1 MKTQLFICT
10 LMIICLPS
18 LVIAQG
24 SPKTNPGDF
33 GFSQRPARAE
43 TSPASIDSEE
53 TLPNRHGQVWR
64 KYDIRPYTQKLSD
77 HEHPEQA
84 IIDWILRETG
94 TDHWFREPLGLLSA
108 NRNTLSV
115 YHTPATHAVVS
126 KIIDRFVLNKSEAQV
141 LGVCLA
147 TVSSPNWRTKSQHL
161 MRPVTVHTPGAEAWL
176 ISKENASLMLADLRK
191 RSDYREHNSPNV
203 IIHNGQTR
211 DIHRFRPRSF
221 IRGITTTGNGTSLQK
236 RTGTVDEGYLLQ
248 VSPLF
253 STDGRAVDVDIRC
266 RVRQVERLVPV
277 MVDSPRGTTGPSRL
291 QIQVPQMS
299 QWHLEER
306 FHWANDQLLLISCG
320 VVATPEWDRAF
331 TLGMPNPFSSVPVRA
346 NALIFIECRG
356 TPQQALLKPAK
367 TAGSQNQQYRGRY

>member
-1 MKTQLFICT
+1 M
-10 LMIICLPS
+10 
-18 LVIAQG
+18 AQE
-24 SPKTNPGDF
+24 SPNTNSSDF
-33 GFSQRPARAE
+33 RFTQRPERSA
-43 TSPASIDSEE
+43 TSPAPIGTDE

-64 KYDIRPYTQKLSD
+64 KYDIRPYTQKLAD

-108 NRNTLSV
+108 NRSTLSV
-115 YHTPATHAVVS
+115 YHTPATHAVVA
-126 KIIDRFVLNKSEAQV
+126 KIVDRFVLNKSEAQV

-176 ISKENASLMLADLRK
+176 ISKENASLMLTDLRK
-191 RSDYREHNSPNV
+191 RSDYREHNSPKV
-203 IIHNGQTR
+203 IIHNGQSR
-211 DIHRFRPRSF
+211 EMQRYRPRSF
-221 IRGITTTGNGTSLQK
+221 IRGITTAENGTSPQK

-253 STDGRAVDVDIRC
+253 STDGRAVDVDIHC
-266 RVRQVERLVPV
+266 QVRQVERLVPV
-277 MVDSPRGTTGPSRL
+277 MVESPRGTTGPTRL
-291 QIQVPQMS
+291 QIQVPQIS
-299 QWHLEER
+299 QWQLKER

-320 VVATPEWDRAF
+320 VVATPEWDQAF
-331 TLGMPNPFSSVPVRA
+331 TLGMPNPFSAAPVRA

-367 TAGSQNQQYRGRY
+367 TARSKNQQYRGRY

>member
-1 MKTQLFICT
+1 MKNNFVLCA
-10 LMIICLPS
+10 LMTCLPS
-18 LVIAQG
+18 LVIAQER
-24 SPKTNPGDF
+24 PNTNSNNF
-33 GFSQRPARAE
+33 RFTQRRENPA
-43 TSPASIDSEE
+43 TSPAPFGSEE

-108 NRNTLSV
+108 SRNTLSV

-126 KIIDRFVLNKSEAQV
+126 KIVDRFVLNKSEAQV

-211 DIHRFRPRSF
+211 DIQRYRPRSF
-221 IRGITTTGNGTSLQK
+221 IRGITTAGNGTSPQK

-253 STDGRAVDVDIRC
+253 STDGRSVDVDIRC

-277 MVDSPRGTTGPSRL
+277 MVESPRGTTGPTRL

-299 QWHLEER
+299 QWSLKER

-331 TLGMPNPFSSVPVRA
+331 TLGMPNPFGSAPVRA

-367 TAGSQNQQYRGRY
+367 TADAQNQQYRGRY

>member
-1 MKTQLFICT
+1 M
-10 LMIICLPS
+10 
-18 LVIAQG
+18 
-24 SPKTNPGDF
+24 
-33 GFSQRPARAE
+33 
-43 TSPASIDSEE
+43 
-53 TLPNRHGQVWR
+53 
-64 KYDIRPYTQKLSD
+64 
-77 HEHPEQA
+77 
-84 IIDWILRETG
+84 
-94 TDHWFREPLGLLSA
+94 
-108 NRNTLSV
+108 
-115 YHTPATHAVVS
+115 
-126 KIIDRFVLNKSEAQV
+126 
-141 LGVCLA
+141 GVCLA

-176 ISKENASLMLADLRK
+176 ISKENAALMLADLRK

-211 DIHRFRPRSF
+211 DIQRYRPRSF
-221 IRGITTTGNGTSLQK
+221 IRGITTTGNGTSPQK

-277 MVDSPRGTTGPSRL
+277 MVESPRGTTGPTRL

-331 TLGMPNPFSSVPVRA
+331 VRA

-367 TAGSQNQQYRGRY
+367 TAGSQNQKYRGRY